1 MCKRIRAI
9 TRQLSVCL
17 QKCGETTL
25 RGNRSQLWPVARKAT
40 IVLRQ
45 LSVQRPPKNVRD
57 VVSFSLSSS
66 LSVNINY
73 ARITKIHS
81 TPHYW
86 EKKNFCTIAAH
97 PSFFCCWYRGNQES
111 KNIYVMKTENKVI
124 TRRDSNMYSTAKT
137 SKAHQT
143 GMYCKIVSYT
153 KTFPSFWDHISGFYL
168 EFPWWLCNL

>member
-9 TRQLSVCL
+9 TRQLSACL

-57 VVSFSLSSS
+57 VVSFSLSFS
-66 LSVNINY
+66 LSVNFNY

-81 TPHYW
+81 TPHNW

-124 TRRDSNMYSTAKT
+124 TRRDSTPNWYVMQNSEL
-137 SKAHQT
+137 HQN
-143 GMYCKIVSYT
+143 
-153 KTFPSFWDHISGFYL
+153 FSFILRPHFRILFGISL
-168 EFPWWLCNL
+168 MVV

>member
-1 MCKRIRAI
+1 MLCQHIGKSKKEDSEKRSILACTLTISGLHCGCFLLNAAKTFSSFWRQLNETRAIPRQLSACLQKCGETKSEKQDIYKRWTNLKMCKRIRAI
-9 TRQLSVCL
+9 TWQLSVCL

-57 VVSFSLSSS
+57 VVSFLLSSS

-81 TPHYW
+81 TPDW
-86 EKKNFCTIAAH
+86 EK
-97 PSFFCCWYRGNQES
+97 
-111 KNIYVMKTENKVI
+111 
-124 TRRDSNMYSTAKT
+124 
-137 SKAHQT
+137 
-143 GMYCKIVSYT
+143 
-153 KTFPSFWDHISGFYL
+153 
-168 EFPWWLCNL
+168 

>member
-97 PSFFCCWYRGNQES
+97 PPNSVVG
-111 KNIYVMKTENKVI
+111 IGG
-124 TRRDSNMYSTAKT
+124 TRKAKIFMLW
-137 SKAHQT
+137 KL
-143 GMYCKIVSYT
+143 KIKLLPGEIAICTVPPKPPKHT
-153 KTFPSFWDHISGFYL
+153 KLVCIAK
-168 EFPWWLCNL
+168 

>member
-1 MCKRIRAI
+1 MKMCKRIKAIARQLCLFKVRYEWWTNLKMCKRIRAI

-25 RGNRSQLWPVARKAT
+25 RGNRSQLWPVARKTT

-81 TPHYW
+81 TPHW
-86 EKKNFCTIAAH
+86 ERKFFCTIGAN
-97 PSFFCCWYRGNQES
+97 PTFFCCWYWGNQERKEKS
-111 KNIYVMKTENKVI
+111 FYEN
-124 TRRDSNMYSTAKT
+124 
-137 SKAHQT
+137 
-143 GMYCKIVSYT
+143 
-153 KTFPSFWDHISGFYL
+153 
-168 EFPWWLCNL
+168 